1 VASLRR
7 DLQRLQKKID
17 QLDRDIEKNTLEIQV
32 LDQQLAECGGDFQK
46 AGEIST
52 IKQDVESRLAASEQ
66 QWLENSETA
75 EKLRTTLKENGRSV

>member
-1 VASLRR
+1 
-7 DLQRLQKKID
+7 
-17 QLDRDIEKNTLEIQV
+17 LD
-32 LDQQLAECGGDFQK
+32 ECGGYFQK
-46 AGEIST
+46 EGEIST